1 MIPWSTI
8 QEWGTR
14 LTVLTGIATP
24 VYGGLAYL
32 KLTPVTESYVTSKI
46 EEVRKDIGAA
56 RVDTLDTKRVVLG
69 LARSDLVRE
78 QQALEGALK
87 TETNA
92 VTLDS
97 FNRRIET
104 IKTQIESIDRKTQ
117 KLDDKIETMKGPNE

>member
-1 MIPWSTI
+1 MIPWSTVT
-8 QEWGTR
+8 EWGAR
-14 LTVLTGIATP
+14 LTVLTGIAGP

-46 EEVRKDIGAA
+46 EEVRKDITVS

-87 TETNA
+87 TETNP
-92 VTLDS
+92 VTIDS

-104 IKTQIESIDRKTQ
+104 IKTMTEQIDRKVQ
-117 KLDDKIETMKGPNE
+117 KLDDKIEGLRPNE